1 MKQFLK
7 IALVLASVSAQSNE
21 LDNLVN
27 TSATIVGKIDTAS
40 IMVGSAIGYSNQGFI
55 SPQGLAD
62 SGKIT
67 QQELQ
72 AYNQALTGIT
82 AYNPYGD
89 AQTFLENAADDEL
102 GLMHEA
108 VDVFTE
114 VVIDMVEVVK
124 VNELAE
130 SASTPNEEAAVV
142 DYVQTNFEQ
151 LQITEAEVQTYNQ
164 SLDDIEHHSTN
175 AGAFLSVAANKDAT
189 NFLETGAANNNTT
202 FDTAN
207 ITFDANQQYVKV
219 SWSNQNATAVYVNGN
234 NFGIDAYVTE
244 ADVLAYGQ
252 QTEFYG
258 GSPTKMGYDCFVQQ
272 INCEHNYEP

>member
-1 MKQFLK
+1 MPL
-7 IALVLASVSAQSNE
+7 LLASVSAQANE

-27 TSATIVGKIDTAS
+27 TSAAIVGKIDTAS
-40 IMVGSAIGYSNQGFI
+40 IMVGSAINYSSQGLI
-55 SPQGLAD
+55 SPQSIAD
-62 SGKIT
+62 AGKIT

-89 AQTFLENAADDEL
+89 AQTFLEDAADGEME
-102 GLMHEA
+102 LMHDA
-108 VDVFTE
+108 VDVFTDA
-114 VVIDMVEVVK
+114 VVNMVEVVK

-130 SASTPNEEAAVV
+130 AAATPNEEAAVV
-142 DYVQTNFEQ
+142 EYVDTNFEQ
-151 LQITEAEVQTYNQ
+151 LQITDSEVATYNQ
-164 SLDDIEHHSTN
+164 SLDDIETHSTN
-175 AGAFLSVAANKDAT
+175 AGAYLSVAANKDAT

-202 FDTAN
+202 FGEATVS
-207 ITFDANQQYVKV
+207 FDSNQQYVRV
-219 SWSNQNATAVYVNGN
+219 AWANQNATAVFVNGN

-258 GSPTKMGYDCFVQQ
+258 GSPTKVGYDCFVQQ
-272 INCEHNYEP
+272 INCEYDYEP

>member
-1 MKQFLK
+1 MKKFLMMP
-7 IALVLASVSAQSNE
+7 LVLASVSAQANE

-27 TSATIVGKIDTAS
+27 TSAAIVGKIDTAS
-40 IMVGSAIGYSNQGFI
+40 ILVGSAINYSSQGLI
-55 SPQGLAD
+55 SPQGMAD
-62 SGKIT
+62 AGKIT
-67 QQELQ
+67 QQELE

-89 AQTFLENAADDEL
+89 AQTFLEDAADGEL
-102 GLMHEA
+102 ELMHDA

-114 VVIDMVEVVK
+114 AVVNMVEVVK

-130 SASTPNEEAAVV
+130 TASTPNEEAAVV
-142 DYVQTNFEQ
+142 EYVDTNFEQ
-151 LQITEAEVQTYNQ
+151 LQITDSEVATYNQ
-164 SLDDIEHHSTN
+164 SLDDIETHSTN
-175 AGAFLSVAANKDAT
+175 AGAYLSVAANKDAT

-202 FDTAN
+202 FGEATVS
-207 ITFDANQQYVKV
+207 FDANQQYVRV
-219 SWSNQNATAVYVNGN
+219 AWNNQNATAVFVNGN

-258 GSPTKMGYDCFVQQ
+258 GSPTQVGYDCFVQQ
-272 INCEHNYEP
+272 INCEYDYEP

>member
-27 TSATIVGKIDTAS
+27 TSAAIVGKIDTAS

-89 AQTFLENAADDEL
+89 AQTSPRECSRRRIRANA
-102 GLMHEA
+102 
-108 VDVFTE
+108 
-114 VVIDMVEVVK
+114 
-124 VNELAE
+124 
-130 SASTPNEEAAVV
+130 
-142 DYVQTNFEQ
+142 
-151 LQITEAEVQTYNQ
+151 
-164 SLDDIEHHSTN
+164 
-175 AGAFLSVAANKDAT
+175 
-189 NFLETGAANNNTT
+189 
-202 FDTAN
+202 
-207 ITFDANQQYVKV
+207 
-219 SWSNQNATAVYVNGN
+219 
-234 NFGIDAYVTE
+234 
-244 ADVLAYGQ
+244 
-252 QTEFYG
+252 
-258 GSPTKMGYDCFVQQ
+258 
-272 INCEHNYEP
+272 